1 MRDDSSERDGLLL
14 GVEDVQTD
22 VITSDDIGGSA
33 AARIVDQR
41 PVRQWRLAI
50 ALLTVI
56 ALEAILLIVAVML
69 KRLVAQDAVA
79 LAGILITPLVT
90 LLGAAFAFYYR
101 DEELR

>member
-1 MRDDSSERDGLLL
+1 M
-14 GVEDVQTD
+14 
-22 VITSDDIGGSA
+22 
-33 AARIVDQR
+33 
-41 PVRQWRLAI
+41 
-50 ALLTVI
+50 I